1 MNQKIKTLLCVLTFI
16 PFYFFIYAFLHE
28 AGHALVILAYGGTID
43 NFVFWNFN
51 AHVSSS
57 GGAFTSFGMALN
69 TIAGML
75 LPTIIGVI
83 AISLYR
89 PNKKSA
95 GYHICYFT
103 TLFGLLGSMSVWV
116 AIPIISLFNLPPRD
130 DVTNFLNLT
139 RYHPLIVSI
148 SALFFVGAFVVF
160 AHAKGLLSKTNLQKI
175 YRSFKSNNENI
186 IAKNN
191 GNRKNKIL
199 FTALGLLVIS
209 AATLYSANYIT
220 YYPPGVFNTSG
231 VITNVLE
238 ERSWESTLAIEDS
251 RIYSFDIEI
260 KAYGLIT
267 AFCVID
273 ESGEYISQNQAE
285 GFMPSIISFGLD
297 EGIYTLSMM
306 FLTDYEAVADYFVK
320 TGFGELDP
328 KEIQYIN
335 EAFSRDNTS
344 YAVEYFISVR

>member
-1 MNQKIKTLLCVLTFI
+1 
-16 PFYFFIYAFLHE
+16 
-28 AGHALVILAYGGTID
+28 
-43 NFVFWNFN
+43 
-51 AHVSSS
+51 
-57 GGAFTSFGMALN
+57 
-69 TIAGML
+69 
-75 LPTIIGVI
+75 
-83 AISLYR
+83 
-89 PNKKSA
+89 
-95 GYHICYFT
+95 
-103 TLFGLLGSMSVWV
+103 
-116 AIPIISLFNLPPRD
+116 LFNLPPRD